1 MWNESSMIPRQ
12 LPKIGEK
19 LAKNFLKLGLDSF
32 QKIENEKV
40 VLKPQ
45 PSADES
51 YDDLLSKMFAK
62 SHIKQ

>member
-1 MWNESSMIPRQ
+1 LLLLNST
-12 LPKIGEK
+12 LPVEGYSWE
-19 LAKNFLKLGLDSF
+19 
-32 QKIENEKV
+32 IENEKV